1 MNNAISCPK
10 CHTIIEVTQVMRSQL
25 SDQIRQELASEAAI
39 AQAEL
44 EKTRAALT
52 KERKGLDEQ
61 RKNLA
66 EEVRQQVETGRQKLL
81 SQAREQAKAELTV
94 ELRDRDQQVS
104 ELQQK
109 LKQAQQEEL
118 ALRKRERELQSKTD
132 ELKLE
137 VERQLQAERDGIR
150 QAALQQ
156 ADQDHQLKNAE
167 KDKQIADMRQQIDL
181 LKRKAEQGSQQL
193 QGEVQETALEE
204 QLQTA
209 FPTDSIS
216 PIAKGVNGGDSLQQV
231 LDQSGTNC
239 GTILWESKRTKKWSN
254 SWLSKLR
261 EDQRNARAACAV
273 IVSET
278 LPPGVASFDL
288 VDGVWVCSWACV
300 RPLAAALRTVLME
313 VAKSRLAVQG
323 QHGKMEMLYNYLS
336 SQEFR
341 NRVTGMV
348 EAIAAMQVDLISEK
362 RSMQRIWSKREK
374 QIERAIAH
382 TAGMYGDLQG
392 IVGRSLPE
400 IKGLTLGMQSTCDT
414 LADIDLSIGG
424 EKEYQ
429 LTNDLPTENILRDD

>member
-254 SWLSKLR
+254 SWLSKL
-261 EDQRNARAACAV
+261 
-273 IVSET
+273 
-278 LPPGVASFDL
+278 
-288 VDGVWVCSWACV
+288 
-300 RPLAAALRTVLME
+300 
-313 VAKSRLAVQG
+313 
-323 QHGKMEMLYNYLS
+323 
-336 SQEFR
+336 
-341 NRVTGMV
+341 
-348 EAIAAMQVDLISEK
+348 
-362 RSMQRIWSKREK
+362 
-374 QIERAIAH
+374 
-382 TAGMYGDLQG
+382 
-392 IVGRSLPE
+392 
-400 IKGLTLGMQSTCDT
+400 
-414 LADIDLSIGG
+414 
-424 EKEYQ
+424 
-429 LTNDLPTENILRDD
+429 